1 MLCALSGRET
11 TGLSPILP
19 VPGRHGTSD
28 ALACLTGSVPL
39 LTKPVS
45 GAFLCYHIGHSAL
58 SGHFPQQTAVFAGNF
73 PLEQHAMNTLQ
84 AHPFST
90 VRDLLRYAVTRFTRE
105 KLFFG
110 HGSENAFD
118 EAAYLILHTLSL
130 PLDRLEPFLDATLLP
145 EETEAVMTIIDRRV
159 TERIPAAYLTNEA
172 WLQGYSF
179 YVERGVIIPR
189 SFLAELIVEQFA
201 PWVSDPDGITDILEL
216 CTGSGCLAIML
227 ADRFANAT
235 VDAVELSPA
244 ALGIAQTNINRY
256 GMKDRIQL
264 HHADLYDGIPEKR
277 YQLIVTNPPYVNQ
290 SSMDTLPPEYL
301 HEPQMALAGGF
312 DGMDIVRRIVYTA
325 GERLT
330 DDGLLIVEI
339 GNEAENAMAAFPEL
353 ELTWLSTSGGDDR
366 VFLLTAGQ
374 LKGLKKA

>member
-1 MLCALSGRET
+1 MDE
-11 TGLSPILP
+11 
-19 VPGRHGTSD
+19 
-28 ALACLTGSVPL
+28 
-39 LTKPVS
+39 
-45 GAFLCYHIGHSAL
+45 
-58 SGHFPQQTAVFAGNF
+58 
-73 PLEQHAMNTLQ
+73 AMNTQ
-84 AHPFST
+84 QTTPFST
-90 VRDLLRYAVTRFTRE
+90 VRDLLRYTVTRFTRE

-130 PLDRLEPFLDATLLP
+130 PIDRLEPFLDARLLP
-145 EETEAVMTIIDRRV
+145 EEIASVMDIIERRV
-159 TERIPAAYLTNEA
+159 TDRIPAAYLTGEA

-179 YVERGVIIPR
+179 HVERGVIIPR

-201 PWVSDPDGITDILEL
+201 PWVPDPDGITDILEL

-227 ADRFANAT
+227 ADQFPNAT

-244 ALGIAQTNINRY
+244 ALGVAQMNINRY

-264 HHADLYDGIPEKR
+264 HHADLYDGIPDKR

-290 SSMDTLPPEYL
+290 SSMENLPPEYL

-312 DGMDIVRRIVYTA
+312 DGMDIVRRIVRTA

-339 GNEAENAMAAFPEL
+339 GNEAEHAIAAFPEL

-366 VFLLTAGQ
+366 VFLLTAEQ
-374 LKGLKKA
+374 LKNLKTA